1 MGRFVR
7 EVVAHFMELNP
18 NLTFEQLS
26 HIFEDHLQGS
36 YGVIR
41 SVDSID
47 KSSHDKKD
55 LRSRYVMSE
64 DMVLQSYDGIQF
76 VVSNQWATY
85 NFINIL
91 NLLEKWGWNIITD
104 R

>member
-1 MGRFVR
+1 MLSVATSGM
-7 EVVAHFMELNP
+7 VVSQASKDKRK
-18 NLTFEQLS
+18 LS

-47 KSSHDKKD
+47 KSSHDKKE

-76 VVSNQWATY
+76 VVSNQWASY

>member
-1 MGRFVR
+1 M
-7 EVVAHFMELNP
+7 
-18 NLTFEQLS
+18 TFEQLS
-26 HIFEDHLQGS
+26 QIFAGHLQGS

-55 LRSRYVMSE
+55 LRRRYVMSE
-64 DMVLQSYDGIQF
+64 DLTLQSIDGVKF
-76 VVSNQWATY
+76 VVCNQWGAY

-91 NLLEKWGWNIITD
+91 NILEKWGWNIIAD
-104 R
+104 KK